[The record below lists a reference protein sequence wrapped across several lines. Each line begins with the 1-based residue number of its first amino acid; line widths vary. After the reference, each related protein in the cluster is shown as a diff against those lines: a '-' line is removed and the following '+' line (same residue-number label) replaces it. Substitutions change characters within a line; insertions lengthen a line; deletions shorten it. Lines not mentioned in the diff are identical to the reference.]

1 MSVSLKLISIHILS
15 WFLLPHF
22 LATVPILYPLKTSEK
37 LWFSSVFRV
46 CKMGIL
52 ARNGLM
58 RISTNG
64 SSLSFI
70 SFVNV
75 MIGLMKLKIVVR
87 CILDVKQKTTICFT
101 IFLVDNCWYYVIL
114 GFRNNYFLKMF
125 FFSDNCPITTG
136 ASAIKV

>member
-1 MSVSLKLISIHILS
+1 MSVGLKLISIHTLS
-15 WFLLPHF
+15 WFLLLHF

-37 LWFSSVFRV
+37 LWFSCVFRV
-46 CKMGIL
+46 CKMGIV

-58 RISTNG
+58 RISING

-70 SFVNV
+70 FFVNV
-75 MIGLMKLKIVVR
+75 IIGLMKLKIVVR
-87 CILDVKQKTTICFT
+87 CILAMKQKTTICFT

-125 FFSDNCPITTG
+125 FLVITVL
-136 ASAIKV
+136 S